1 MKTIKSILSATLCLV
16 VICLVV
22 TGAVA
27 GTRYAF
33 SDEILQQE
41 QEQQRKT
48 MSKLLKAE
56 DYQLLTKE
64 NDEQGQ
70 FYQALTAQKV
80 TGYIAVTAAYG
91 YGSDVSVMTAITA
104 TGQVAGIE
112 ILDASQETPG
122 LGQNVTRKDFTE
134 QFREITAAP
143 AVTKNTPTA
152 ADEIQAVTGATRSSN
167 AVAAAV
173 TKALAL
179 YDAFAKE
186 DK

>member
-1 MKTIKSILSATLCLV
+1 
-16 VICLVV
+16 
-22 TGAVA
+22 
-27 GTRYAF
+27 
-33 SDEILQQE
+33 
-41 QEQQRKT
+41 
-48 MSKLLKAE
+48 
-56 DYQLLTKE
+56 
-64 NDEQGQ
+64 
-70 FYQALTAQKV
+70 
-80 TGYIAVTAAYG
+80 
-91 YGSDVSVMTAITA
+91 MTAITA

-143 AVTKNTPTA
+143 AVTKNTPAA

-186 DK
+186 GK